1 MILPAFTYRVD
12 ARGAVYQVDIVN
24 GADRQAKLDVSS
36 KSAQLFVDGVQRPQ
50 GWLSNFAQGER
61 DLLRVAAAVLDL
73 DRLSLRRLRN
83 TKNERR
89 ELQWRRV
96 ITAEIEVEDPA
107 RWGAVSEDLHAL
119 LSFLTD
125 DVWTVTFVQGARFHE
140 QCVLF
145 APDISADAEIAL
157 FSGGLDS
164 SVGLLAR
171 HRQNAGPIV
180 TVSAVGNEVRRRAQ
194 GAALQVVRRLGVAIT
209 PISIDHQ
216 LKDADGA
223 LEITQRSRCLF
234 FLAIGAAV
242 ASQIGNRQFHVYE
255 TGVGCLNIPTSA
267 AQIASQATRAMHPH
281 TLALFNDLAA
291 KVLDRPARVVT
302 PFFFM
307 TKGEL
312 CGLIRDDL
320 CSLANK
326 CSSCDEGDGHKL
338 DPMEHCGL
346 CTSCMFRRVAI
357 TAAGASDPTRYRDVP
372 ARLRHNR
379 YELTAFEHHASELSR
394 VSTFEDLTDL
404 DPNVRFVLSA
414 PTGTDVTADVARSR
428 TVEMY
433 RRYAAEIR
441 RFLASA
447 RPILRHRDPHPAKE
461 VTRDLFATTR

>member
-1 MILPAFTYRVD
+1 VILPPFTYRVD
-12 ARGAVYQVDIVN
+12 ARGAVYQVTAN
-24 GADRQAKLDVSS
+24 GVDRQDQLDVSS

-50 GWLSNFAQGER
+50 GWLSNFGQAER

-73 DRLSLRRLRN
+73 DRLSLRRPRN
-83 TKNERR
+83 TKNEKR
-89 ELQWRRV
+89 ELHWRRA
-96 ITAEIEVEDPA
+96 ITAEIGVEDPA
-107 RWGAVSEDLHAL
+107 RWCAVSEYLHAL

-125 DVWTVTFVQGARFHE
+125 DIWTFTFVQGERFRE

-145 APDISADAEIAL
+145 APGISADAEIAL

-171 HRQNAGPIV
+171 HRQKGGSVV

-194 GAALQVVRRLGVAIT
+194 DAALQAVRTLGVAIA

-223 LEITQRSRCLF
+223 LEITQRSRGLF

-281 TLALFNDLAA
+281 TLAMFNDLVAR
-291 KVLDRPARVVT
+291 VLDRPARVVA

-320 CSLANK
+320 CSLAKN

-357 TAAGASDPTRYRDVP
+357 MAAGTSDPMRYRDVP
-372 ARLRHNR
+372 ARLRHNS
-379 YELTAFEHHASELSR
+379 YELAAFEYHASELSR

-404 DPNVRFVLSA
+404 DPNVRFVLRA
-414 PTGTDVTADVARSR
+414 PTGTDVTADVVRSQ
-428 TVEMY
+428 TVRMY
-433 RRYAAEIR
+433 RQYAAEIR
-441 RFLASA
+441 CFLAAA
-447 RPILRHRDPHPAKE
+447 RPTLRSRDPHPAKE
-461 VTRDLFATTR
+461 VTRDLFAATR